1 MFSWLAKALDTTL
14 GLPETMDLKQVSD
27 MIIDAFDNIM
37 GKDSHGLQESRHAP
51 KKEDKAKNL
60 KYSQEV
66 SPPSVHFSVLL
77 RVRFSIMFCA
87 PDYIGVFAQAG
98 HAHVSSHV
106 APVNK
111 TPRTSGGLSFP
122 SNIRPLKPRHS
133 RYSSGDSS
141 HNSSTPSKMAELAKE
156 YPVADVDDAAGFMA
170 FARALREKQAR
181 EAATAAKTQ
190 ADQDTSTQQNGHAN
204 GFNDSGGQS
213 PVDVN
218 GSAPVSAFNDAWLS
232 EASHSRND
240 DGFVDFEKNTDNNNA
255 SLMPGIVDD
264 DAEAPKVSASGFRGD
279 AAEFIQQETPVVASE
294 NAVSATK
301 AADNAVVEE
310 DRENLATFKSW
321 GTPVA
326 RDKPAAQVR
335 RIIIKGLPSAWSSPA
350 KVLSLIHG
358 GMVESIHISPA
369 GNQAHVLFCDHEA
382 CKAFYDKYP
391 NGIDIDK
398 EKRKTVFVEMG
409 KEVDV
414 ISTQLSFNLSIGSTR
429 VVRAVGVSMNINMG
443 ELLKLAGANNRKV
456 EKIVDC
462 CVPGEPRN
470 VVFRFC
476 SIDDAVK
483 FRAAILRE
491 ADWEH
496 CNIQHATDPC
506 ELATGFHAD

>member
-1 MFSWLAKALDTTL
+1 MFSWLAKAFDTAL
-14 GLPETMDLKQVSD
+14 RLPETMDLKQVSD
-27 MIIDAFDNIM
+27 MIIDAFDNVV

-60 KYSQEV
+60 KYSQQV
-66 SPPSVHFSVLL
+66 GRPSVHFSVLL
-77 RVRFSIMFCA
+77 SVRFSIMFCA

-106 APVNK
+106 GPINK
-111 TPRTSGGLSFP
+111 TSRTSGGLSFP

-141 HNSSTPSKMAELAKE
+141 YNSYTPSKMAELTKE

-181 EAATAAKTQ
+181 EAAAAAKTQ
-190 ADQDTSTQQNGHAN
+190 ADLDTSTQQNGVAN
-204 GFNDSGGQS
+204 DFNDFGGQS
-213 PVDVN
+213 SVDAN
-218 GSAPVSAFNDAWLS
+218 GSAPVSASNDAWPS

-240 DGFVDFEKNTDNNNA
+240 DGFGDFENNTDNNNA

-264 DAEAPKVSASGFRGD
+264 AEAPKASAFGFRGD
-279 AAEFIQQETPVVASE
+279 AAEFILQEIPVVASE
-294 NAVSATK
+294 NVVSATK
-301 AADNAVVEE
+301 ASDNAVVEE

-321 GTPVA
+321 GVPVA

-335 RIIIKGLPSAWSSPA
+335 RVIIKGLPSAWSSPT

-358 GMVESIHISPA
+358 GMVENIHINPT
-369 GNQAHVLFCDHEA
+369 GNQAHILFCDHEA
-382 CKAFYDKYP
+382 CKSFYDKYP

-409 KEVDV
+409 KEVDA
-414 ISTQLSFNLSIGSTR
+414 ISSQLSFNLSIGSTR
-429 VVRAVGVSMNINMG
+429 VVRAVGVSVNINMG

-456 EKIVDC
+456 EKIMDS

-483 FRAAILRE
+483 FRAAILRD

-496 CNIQHATDPC
+496 CNIQHAADPC